1 MAWIVKFTGVT
12 DVVAFASSF
21 EHMKTSHKDVH
32 ADGSS
37 CRPLGIASRFM
48 QSSEDPT
55 TVLISIGY
63 KDQAQQATVAA
74 CPVRERLFF
83 GTDGFSQHW
92 ATREPLGFFTDF
104 WSGDEHH

>member
-1 MAWIVKFTGVT
+1 MAWIVQFTGVT

-21 EHMKTSHKDVH
+21 EHMKAAHKNVC

-37 CRPLGIASRFM
+37 CRPHGIATRFM

-55 TVLISIGY
+55 TVLISVHY
-63 KDQAQQATVAA
+63 KDQTQQATVAA

-83 GTDGFSQHW
+83 GPDGFSQHW
-92 ATREPLGFFTDF
+92 TTREPIGFFTDF
-104 WSGDEHH
+104 WSGDENH